1 MLMDTSSLNNTMN
14 FPPDQ
19 LGVLKGTA
27 KGSMIIPGGASM
39 ADTGGQQGIYLF
51 QGTNLVVPAEIPD
64 SLLYEAIPPEQVRGA
79 FDTREV
85 FEVPAVHGGGNIRA
99 MALAPGLSLPPA
111 WKPVPMRQALSL
123 MTGGGPVD
131 GTGTV
136 GRILR
141 SFHIAQWRQESV
153 FCGSCGSRNKD
164 APQELARQCPVCGR
178 LEFPRI
184 SPAIIVVIV
193 NDAGEALLAHNKKF
207 APGVYSLIA
216 GFNEAGEN
224 LEATVAR
231 EIREEVS
238 LEVRDI
244 RYVASQPWPFP
255 NSLMLGFTARYA
267 GGTIKP
273 DGIEIEDARWFTP
286 DSLPKIPGHGSVSRY
301 LIDRWAGG
309 LL

>member
-1 MLMDTSSLNNTMN
+1 MDI
-14 FPPDQ
+14 DGRE
-19 LGVLKGTA
+19 GV
-27 KGSMIIPGGASM
+27 
-39 ADTGGQQGIYLF
+39 YLF
-51 QGTNLVVPAEIPD
+51 QGTNLVVPADTPD
-64 SLLYEAIPPEQVRGA
+64 SAICEEIPPEKVRASLEGG
-79 FDTREV
+79 DV
-85 FEVPAVHGGGNIRA
+85 FEIPAVHGGGNIKA
-99 MALAPGLSLPPA
+99 MVLEPGFSLSPA
-111 WKPVPMRQALSL
+111 WKIIPMRQALSQ
-123 MTGGGPVD
+123 MTGGNTVD
-131 GTGTV
+131 GTGKA

-164 APQELARQCPVCGR
+164 APAELARQCPVCGR

-184 SPAIIVVIV
+184 SPAIIVIII

-207 APGVYSLIA
+207 APGIYSLIA

-255 NSLMLGFTARYA
+255 NSLMLGFTARSA
-267 GGTIKP
+267 GGEIIP
-273 DGIEIEDARWFTP
+273 DGVEIEDARWFAP

-301 LIDRWAGG
+301 LINNWLEGR
-309 LL
+309 L